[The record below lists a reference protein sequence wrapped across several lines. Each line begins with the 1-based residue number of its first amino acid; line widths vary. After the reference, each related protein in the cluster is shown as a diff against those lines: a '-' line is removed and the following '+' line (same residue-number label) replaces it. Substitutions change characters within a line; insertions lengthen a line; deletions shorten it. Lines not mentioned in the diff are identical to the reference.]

1 MDIYII
7 VFILSFLLTSIRSQ
21 NSGSRNAYLCISFLI
36 LFAYT
41 ALRVN
46 YGADYPNYENI
57 YNIIHEPY
65 GELDNFISERGEI
78 GYVWLNKLMPSFRAL
93 IIFQSGL
100 FILAYYLTFKRYSY
114 YKDYR
119 WAFLIMLIIP
129 YSLMFQMS
137 GIRSSFVTV
146 ALMLLV
152 PLFIN
157 KSFKGFIWYTIVL
170 YLLSYIHTSAIFLIP
185 IYFIISPRPISNR
198 TFLSLSLGIVIYSLV
213 ANFILY
219 DLVDVFVERFFPVY
233 TFYTDSATSSS
244 GFSITNII
252 FMVTKLTI
260 FILTLTVLK
269 EPGLAKSDYVLI
281 KLALL
286 YSFILITPGVGLS
299 SRFLFYF
306 APFLVITAPFIARK
320 IKTSSWRIIYILL
333 FAAIFL
339 YQFYYFTIGEQMI
352 YYSNYESILSF

>member
-1 MDIYII
+1 MISAI
-7 VFILSFLLTSIRSQ
+7 LTSFKSQ
-21 NSGSRNAYLCISFLI
+21 YSTHRNAYLCISFLI
-36 LFAYT
+36 LFLYT

-46 YGADYPNYENI
+46 YGADYPNYENL
-57 YNIIHEPY
+57 YNVVHAPY

-78 GYVWLNKLMPSFRAL
+78 GYIWLNQLMPSFRAL

-114 YKDYR
+114 YNDYK
-119 WAFLIMLIIP
+119 WSFLIMLFVP

-146 ALMLLV
+146 ALMLLI

-157 KSFKGFIWYTIVL
+157 KSFKSFVWYTILL
-170 YLLSYIHTSAIFLIP
+170 YLVSYIHTSAIFLIP

-198 TFLSLSLGIVIYSLV
+198 TYLLLSIGIVIYSLV
-213 ANFILY
+213 ANFIIY
-219 DLVDVFVERFFPVY
+219 DLVDAFVERFFPVY

-244 GFSITNII
+244 GFSINNII
-252 FMVTKLTI
+252 FMATKLTL

-269 EPGLAKSDYVLI
+269 EPGLVKSDYVLI

-306 APFLVITAPFIARK
+306 APFLVIATPFIARK
-320 IKTSSWRIIYILL
+320 MKNSSWRIIYILL

-339 YQFYYFTIGEQMI
+339 YQFYYFIIGEQMT